1 MMKRPRNGS
10 GVPALVSSVHIPS
23 VDRAAS
29 TPTDSTRQRLERLV
43 ITTSALIGE
52 VSLESVL
59 KRVVASAAELIG
71 AQYAAVGVLAPDGRL
86 LESFTTYGIDD
97 DHRARIGAPPR
108 GHGILGLVIREA
120 RPIRLPDLTLHP
132 DSYGFPPHHPPM
144 HSFLGVPIVG
154 RRGVFGNLYLTEKL
168 GGALF
173 TDEDE
178 YVAVLLASSIAAVV
192 ENARLHEESARLL
205 EEVQQLHR
213 ARERFFAMVN
223 HELRNSLAAVYGW
236 SEMLVRKK
244 DPATVPP
251 AALEVLDSAQQAV
264 GLINDLLD
272 LSRLDEDRLK
282 PVIRAVEPG
291 SMAKRAIGRVTPAAD
306 ARRVTLELTVARGLP
321 TCETDSSRVEQILV
335 NLLGN
340 AIQHTAEGSTVR
352 LGVTSDEIVIAYTVR
367 DEGPGIPEADLERI
381 FDIYA
386 TKKDGDMR
394 GVGLG
399 LPLSRRLARLLGG
412 NLQAFARPGAGGE
425 LVLELPASPAT

>member
-1 MMKRPRNGS
+1 M
-10 GVPALVSSVHIPS
+10 HIPL
-23 VDRAAS
+23 VDPAAAPRYTS
-29 TPTDSTRQRLERLV
+29 TQERLERLV
-43 ITTSALIGE
+43 ITTSGLIAD
-52 VSLESVL
+52 VSLEAVL
-59 KRVVASAAELIG
+59 NHAVEAAAQLIG
-71 AQYAAVGVLAPDGRL
+71 AQFAAVGVLAPDGRL
-86 LESFTTYGIDD
+86 LESFTTFGIDEEQ
-97 DHRARIGAPPR
+97 RARIGPPPR
-108 GHGILGLVIREA
+108 GHGILGLVIREG
-120 RPIRLPDLTLHP
+120 RPIRLPDLSRHP

-144 HSFLGVPIVG
+144 HSFLGVPISS
-154 RRGVFGNLYLTEKL
+154 RRGAFGNLYLTEKL
-168 GGALF
+168 DGALF
-173 TDEDE
+173 TAEDE
-178 YVAVLLASSIAAVV
+178 YIAVLLASTIAAVV

-213 ARERFFAMVN
+213 SRERFFAMVN

-282 PVIRAVEPG
+282 PVIRAVDPG
-291 SMAKRAIGRVTPAAD
+291 SVAKRAIGRVTPAAD
-306 ARRVTLELTVARGLP
+306 AREVSVALEVGDALP
-321 TCETDSSRVEQILV
+321 PCDTDASRVEQILI

-340 AIQHTAEGSTVR
+340 AIQHTAHGTPVR
-352 LGVTSDEIVIAYTVR
+352 LTVSFSETLILFTVR
-367 DEGPGIPEADLERI
+367 DSGPGIPEDDLERI

-386 TKKDGDMR
+386 TKKEGDMR

-412 NLQAFARPGAGGE
+412 NLRAFAHPGKGGE
-425 LVLELPASPAT
+425 FVLELPAAEL